1 MQTIRDYRLGKRFPT
16 KEDFSDDTEILWR
29 KGSISIVKLC
39 SAKDQSSSGW

>member
-29 KGSISIVKLC
+29 KESHQGAVVYV
-39 SAKDQSSSGW
+39 